1 MRTASSGRPVLRKSQ
16 HEGKGG
22 MRTVQQ
28 YMQEHPQELAVAYDQ
43 LQPLR
48 HLEIEVR
55 LDWRCNAKCKF
66 CGVWKYS
73 RDGML
78 APERWRE
85 VFTDLAARGLRYVLF
100 TGGEPMLYP
109 HFFDLIEHVDA
120 LGVDVAVITNGSLL
134 TEKRVQRLARL
145 AHFREVT
152 VSLDS
157 PDAQVHDE
165 VRKMRGLFARA
176 TNGMARLRRLA
187 PQVGL
192 TVNTVVCADTVATV
206 RDMLS
211 LPVLPDKIRIFPVG
225 LDLPWLN
232 TLTMSPD
239 EGWSSW
245 AAEATTQVVSVKTQ
259 ASVREWLSDLRR
271 EADRVGVTVDID
283 RMRYQRPFHGICVV
297 PLAHFVIQ
305 PDGDVLPCCHIQ
317 NRAARIGRLSV
328 QSVAEMFECA
338 EYQNFLR
345 ALRPVRTPACF
356 ACSRYRAVNESAQSL
371 LATAGRS

>member
-1 MRTASSGRPVLRKSQ
+1 
-16 HEGKGG
+16 

-28 YMQEHPQELAVAYDQ
+28 YVQEHPQELTEAYEEVR
-43 LQPLR
+43 PLR

-78 APERWRE
+78 SPQRWRE
-85 VFTDLAARGLRYVLF
+85 IFTDLAARGLRYVLF

-109 HFFDLIEHVDA
+109 HFLDLVEHVDA
-120 LGVDVAVITNGSLL
+120 LGVDTAIITNGSLL
-134 TEKRVQRLARL
+134 DETRVRRLALLARL
-145 AHFREVT
+145 REVT

-157 PDAQVHDE
+157 PDPEVHDE

-176 TNGMARLRRLA
+176 TDGMARLRRLA
-187 PQVGL
+187 PHVSL
-192 TVNTVVCADTVATV
+192 TVNTVVSADTVATV
-206 RDMLS
+206 QDMLS
-211 LPVLPDKIRIFPVG
+211 LPVLPDKMRIFPVG

-232 TLTMSPD
+232 TLTKAPD
-239 EGWSSW
+239 PGWSSW
-245 AAEATTQVVSVKTQ
+245 AAEAKTQVVSADTH
-259 ASVREWLSDLRR
+259 SRVREGIAELQRDA
-271 EADRVGVTVDID
+271 ERVGVVIETD
-283 RMRYQRPFHGICVV
+283 RMLYQRPFHGVCVV

-328 QSVAEMFECA
+328 QSVPEMFQCA

-345 ALRPVRTPACF
+345 TLRPVRTPACF
-356 ACSRYRAVNESAQSL
+356 ACSRYRAFNESAQSL
-371 LATAGRS
+371 LAAAGQS